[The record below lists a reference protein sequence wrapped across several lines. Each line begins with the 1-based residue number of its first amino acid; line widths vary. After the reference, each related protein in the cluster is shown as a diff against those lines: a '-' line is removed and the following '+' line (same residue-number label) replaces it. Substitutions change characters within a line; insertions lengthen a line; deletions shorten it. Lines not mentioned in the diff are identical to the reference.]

1 MGFSN
6 RVILGVIG
14 AAVVITLITIP
25 AVYYSRSGATKRPF
39 TLQDYFNDTIR
50 KKSYNLYWMSDKE
63 YLHKER
69 DGNVY
74 LHNAETKDKY
84 LYLSN
89 ATFKKVD
96 ATDYWLSGDHK
107 YTAFESNYTKNFRH
121 SYSASYSIYDMTQST
136 FVTPAS
142 LPRMVQYFSFA
153 PEGNQY
159 AYVSNF
165 NIFLNS
171 NVTAEPV
178 QLTHDGKKNEIL
190 NGIPDWVYEEEIFAS
205 NGAIWWS
212 STGKFLAFAQ
222 FNDTDVQKVEF
233 PWYGSEQYPIT
244 VAIPYPKA
252 GSNLTKVKLFV
263 VDTANPTLHSQL
275 APPAS
280 MAGRFVCTTCSL
292 MLTRNT
298 DFKAEVN
305 AVRSQ
310 FDPFENL
317 VIFSYFLLSDHILC
331 SVTWATDE
339 RVAVQ
344 WLTRKQNHVVVAI
357 YDFDGSSWRE
367 KEKFE
372 QTSKTGWIGHYMPLP
387 IFFAKDKLSFYKV
400 MSDTQG
406 YKHIHYIKNGKATPI
421 TSGKWE
427 VIYISKLTKDAIY
440 FVSNQH
446 ERNPVKRNLY
456 KIMLGSSPSTP
467 MCLTCGLHE
476 DRCQYNSAYLSY
488 DASFY
493 RMDCYGQLAL
503 YVFASNNSAMQETFV
518 TNNQSLDVIKM
529 ANIGVKC
536 LYEFMSVLFGL
547 GPGLPLYTLMDNRG
561 SGAGTELSILE
572 DNKEL
577 ENLLTEFQ
585 MPTMKYGTVKIAGFD
600 MWYQMMLPPDFQKS
614 KKYPLLIDVY
624 AGPCSQSVSYQN
636 KLNWGT
642 YLSSSLGIIVASVDG
657 RGSGYQG
664 DEIMHAIYRQL
675 GTFEVEDQMSAVRKF
690 INMGFI
696 DKDRIAIWGWSYG
709 GYVAS
714 MALGAGTGLFKC
726 GIAVA
731 PVAKWDYYDAV
742 YTERYMGKPSENSD
756 SYKNSTVISRAKNFK
771 KVSYLLIHGTADDNV
786 HFQQAAQISKALVE
800 ELVDFEAMWYT
811 DKDHSLRGQALH
823 HTYILMSHFLQKCF
837 LNPE

>member
-6 RVILGVIG
+6 RLVLGVIG

-25 AVYYSRSGATKRPF
+25 AVYYSRSGASKRPF

-63 YLHKER
+63 YVHKER

-74 LHNAETKDKY
+74 LHNAETKDKD

-107 YTAFESNYTKNFRH
+107 YIAFESNYTKNFRH
-121 SYSASYSIYDMTQST
+121 SYSASYSIYDMTKST

-153 PEGNQY
+153 PEGHQY

-171 NVTAEPV
+171 NVTAESV
-178 QLTHDGKKNEIL
+178 QLTTNGKKNEIL
-190 NGIPDWVYEEEIFAS
+190 NGIPDWVYEEEVFAS

-212 STGKFLAFAQ
+212 STGRFLAYAQ
-222 FNDTDVQKVEF
+222 FNDTEVQKVEF
-233 PWYGSEQYPIT
+233 SWYGSEQYPET
-244 VAIPYPKA
+244 VAIPYPKT

-275 APPAS
+275 ALPAS
-280 MAGRFVCTTCSL
+280 MAG
-292 MLTRNT
+292 
-298 DFKAEVN
+298 
-305 AVRSQ
+305 
-310 FDPFENL
+310 
-317 VIFSYFLLSDHILC
+317 SDHILC

-387 IFFAKDKLSFYKV
+387 IFFAEDKLSFYKV

-476 DRCQYNSAYLSY
+476 DRCQYNSAYLSV

-493 RMDCYGQLAL
+493 RMDCY
-503 YVFASNNSAMQETFV
+503 
-518 TNNQSLDVIKM
+518 
-529 ANIGVKC
+529 
-536 LYEFMSVLFGL
+536 

-572 DNKEL
+572 DNKDL
-577 ENLLTEFQ
+577 ENLLSEFQ

-664 DEIMHAIYRQL
+664 DEIMHAIYKQL

-690 INMGFI
+690 IDMGFI

-709 GYVAS
+709 GYVTS

-756 SYKNSTVISRAKNFK
+756 SYKNSTVTSRAKNFK
-771 KVSYLLIHGTADDNV
+771 KVAYLLIHGTADDNV

-811 DKDHSLRGQALH
+811 DKDHSLRGQAYH
-823 HTYILMSHFLQKCF
+823 HTYTLMSHFLQKCL

>member
-1 MGFSN
+1 FKTRVKYSKGFSN

-233 PWYGSEQYPIT
+233 PWYGSEQYPKT

-280 MAGRFVCTTCSL
+280 VAG
-292 MLTRNT
+292 
-298 DFKAEVN
+298 
-305 AVRSQ
+305 
-310 FDPFENL
+310 
-317 VIFSYFLLSDHILC
+317 SDHILC

-344 WLTRKQNHVVVAI
+344 WLTRKQNYVVVAI

-406 YKHIHYIKNGKATPI
+406 YKHIHYIKNNKGKATPI

-427 VIYISKLTKDAIY
+427 VIYISKLTKNAIY

-493 RMDCYGQLAL
+493 RMDCYG
-503 YVFASNNSAMQETFV
+503 
-518 TNNQSLDVIKM
+518 
-529 ANIGVKC
+529 
-536 LYEFMSVLFGL
+536 
-547 GPGLPLYTLMDNRG
+547 PGLPLYTLMDNRG
-561 SGAGTELSILE
+561 SGAELSILE

-823 HTYILMSHFLQKCF
+823 HTYILMSHFLQKCL

>member
-6 RVILGVIG
+6 RLVLGVIG

-25 AVYYSRSGATKRPF
+25 AVYYSRSGASKRPF

-63 YLHKER
+63 YVHKET

-74 LHNAETKDKY
+74 LHNAETKDKD

-96 ATDYWLSGDHK
+96 ATDYWLSGDHN
-107 YTAFESNYTKNFRH
+107 YIAFESNYTKNFRH
-121 SYSASYSIYDMTQST
+121 SYSASYSIYDMTKST

-171 NVTAEPV
+171 NVTAESV
-178 QLTHDGKKNEIL
+178 QLTTNGKKNEIL
-190 NGIPDWVYEEEIFAS
+190 NGIPDWIYEEEVFAS

-212 STGKFLAFAQ
+212 STGRFLAYAQ
-222 FNDTDVQKVEF
+222 FNDTEVQKVEF
-233 PWYGSEQYPIT
+233 SWYGSEQYPET

-275 APPAS
+275 ALPAS
-280 MAGRFVCTTCSL
+280 MAG
-292 MLTRNT
+292 
-298 DFKAEVN
+298 
-305 AVRSQ
+305 
-310 FDPFENL
+310 
-317 VIFSYFLLSDHILC
+317 SDHILC

-387 IFFAKDKLSFYKV
+387 IFFAEDKLSFYKV

-476 DRCQYNSAYLSY
+476 DRCQYNSAYLSV

-493 RMDCYGQLAL
+493 RMDCY
-503 YVFASNNSAMQETFV
+503 
-518 TNNQSLDVIKM
+518 
-529 ANIGVKC
+529 
-536 LYEFMSVLFGL
+536 

-572 DNKEL
+572 DNKDL
-577 ENLLTEFQ
+577 ENLLSEFQ

-664 DEIMHAIYRQL
+664 DEIMHAIYKHL

-690 INMGFI
+690 IDMGFI

-709 GYVAS
+709 GYVTS

-756 SYKNSTVISRAKNFK
+756 SYKNSTVTSRAKNFK
-771 KVSYLLIHGTADDNV
+771 KVAYLLIHGTADDNV

-811 DKDHSLRGQALH
+811 DKDHSLRGQAYH
-823 HTYILMSHFLQKCF
+823 HTYTLMSHFLQKCL